1 MNQWAVLL
9 SQLHVSEEVT
19 NNSELIKESDIEM
32 PKSIKAAVTIV
43 PSAADSF
50 MQFLTHLFL
59 CWINYPLL
67 CDIL

>member
-1 MNQWAVLL
+1 M
-9 SQLHVSEEVT
+9 T

-59 CWINYPLL
+59 C
-67 CDIL
+67 